1 MEGVLERTYLLVL
14 ELGGVLLL
22 EPLADGRVL
31 ERARHAAAV
40 LDLNLAQRV
49 RLGHQLDEA

>member
-1 MEGVLERTYLLVL
+1 MTSAANLAYLLVL